1 MTGKIFRSTLAASLT
16 VLLASL
22 LVITGCLYTYF
33 GTVREQQLQT
43 ELTLAAAAVEA
54 DGADYLARVRDTAE
68 RLTWVASD
76 GTVLYDTRT
85 DTQPMENHG
94 QREEIRE
101 ALTGGSGSSARYSET
116 LTEKMLYQAVRLT
129 DGSVL
134 RISGSQ
140 KTVWMLVL
148 GMLHA
153 VIVVALLAVGLSA
166 LLASRAARR
175 VVEPLNRLDLEHPL
189 DNNAYEELSPLLGR
203 VYAQQQEI
211 RHRTRDLRQR
221 QDEFEQITGSMR
233 EGLVLLDHSGRILS
247 INPAAQALF
256 HADGTCVGQDFLT
269 VDRHPDL
276 TAAIHD
282 AAETGHSQLR
292 AERRGREYQLD
303 FSRIESNGKVLGTV
317 LLAFDVTEQAEAERM
332 RREFT
337 ANVSHELKTPLTN
350 GIRDAI
356 QPDVTM
362 FVRYVLQENKVIRIE
377 VGEGSYK
384 PYYLK
389 SKGLKPAGVYVRQGA
404 TSVQASPEQI
414 RQMIKDSDGDV
425 FEEMRTV
432 QQDLTFDEAAVAFKR
447 YKVDFSEDKYI
458 ALGLRNIHD
467 DQYTN
472 LALLLSDQCQHTTK
486 IAVFNDESC
495 TEFRDSKEFGGSIF
509 KQFENSINYL
519 ALCNRTVSTIKG
531 VVRTDKQD
539 YPEEAIREALLNAL
553 VHRDY
558 SFSGS
563 IIINVN
569 DSKMEFISLGGL
581 LPGLS
586 TEDIRLGVSQPRNQ
600 KLAEIFH
607 RLRLIE
613 SYGTGIRRIFKLYA
627 SCPVQPSIEATT
639 NAFRIVLPNMN
650 AASAGAEIAAEAKP
664 AAPIITPQMKIVL
677 DYLKEYGEMRDEELQ
692 ELLHIKKTRAY
703 LLTRQMSEEGL
714 IKVVGRGAEKKYR
727 LK

>member
-1 MTGKIFRSTLAASLT
+1 
-16 VLLASL
+16 
-22 LVITGCLYTYF
+22 
-33 GTVREQQLQT
+33 
-43 ELTLAAAAVEA
+43 
-54 DGADYLARVRDTAE
+54 
-68 RLTWVASD
+68 
-76 GTVLYDTRT
+76 
-85 DTQPMENHG
+85 
-94 QREEIRE
+94 
-101 ALTGGSGSSARYSET
+101 
-116 LTEKMLYQAVRLT
+116 
-129 DGSVL
+129 
-134 RISGSQ
+134 
-140 KTVWMLVL
+140 
-148 GMLHA
+148 
-153 VIVVALLAVGLSA
+153 
-166 LLASRAARR
+166 
-175 VVEPLNRLDLEHPL
+175 
-189 DNNAYEELSPLLGR
+189 
-203 VYAQQQEI
+203 
-211 RHRTRDLRQR
+211 
-221 QDEFEQITGSMR
+221 
-233 EGLVLLDHSGRILS
+233 
-247 INPAAQALF
+247 
-256 HADGTCVGQDFLT
+256 
-269 VDRHPDL
+269 
-276 TAAIHD
+276 
-282 AAETGHSQLR
+282 
-292 AERRGREYQLD
+292 
-303 FSRIESNGKVLGTV
+303 
-317 LLAFDVTEQAEAERM
+317 
-332 RREFT
+332 
-337 ANVSHELKTPLTN
+337 
-350 GIRDAI
+350 
-356 QPDVTM
+356 
-362 FVRYVLQENKVIRIE
+362 
-377 VGEGSYK
+377 
-384 PYYLK
+384 
-389 SKGLKPAGVYVRQGA
+389 
-404 TSVQASPEQI
+404 
-414 RQMIKDSDGDV
+414 
-425 FEEMRTV
+425 MRTV
-432 QQDLTFDEAAVAFKR
+432 QQDLTFDEAAIAFKR

-586 TEDIRLGVSQPRNQ
+586 TEDIRLGVSQPRNK

-613 SYGTGIRRIFKLYA
+613 SYGTGIRRIFRLYE

-650 AASAGAEIAAEAKP
+650 AVSTGAEIAAESKP
-664 AAPIITPQMKIVL
+664 AAPVITPQMKIVL

-714 IKVVGRGAEKKYR
+714 IEVVGRGAEKKYR